1 MAICDW
7 PWRHTIAAPDAFFNE
22 AFRIAIPMLW
32 RTLNQFGTDTA
43 AIFSIGLAGAFLARQ
58 EDTDMHSNRSVILPA
73 ILVAAAAGLASAQQR
88 TPVSTLVQQVAPS
101 VIDLPISASTITD
114 VHLRPLFTTTI
125 RLPEAVTSV
134 AVGAPSLFKVEHSAD
149 EPRLVFIKPTT
160 NDTATSNLVI
170 ALQSGEEI
178 SMRLL
183 SEDGGGAPVDF
194 VVNYEPR
201 QSFLIG
207 STDEIAGNAA
217 TAPDPPSKPSAID
230 VALKQQAD
238 LASPNWVTGLS
249 KDTDNQSRTSPGKP
263 IRGALG
269 EVREQGQ
276 RMLVAYSVVNTSDRW
291 IEVLPPQI
299 ELKSPNL
306 DAGKKK
312 KKDQILADEV
322 PISDYRLTTRR
333 LAPGERADGAVEFS
347 RPGFKQSADRLV
359 LDLTTASA
367 VDHPLVLQL
376 PFVAPG
382 Q

>member
-1 MAICDW
+1 MYFRRFIIW
-7 PWRHTIAAPDAFFNE
+7 P
-22 AFRIAIPMLW
+22 
-32 RTLNQFGTDTA
+32 
-43 AIFSIGLAGAFLARQ
+43 SI
-58 EDTDMHSNRSVILPA
+58 V
-73 ILVAAAAGLASAQQR
+73 VAAAAGIASAQQPKPGD
-88 TPVSTLVQQVAPS
+88 TAAKQVDSS
-101 VIDLPISASTITD
+101 VIDLPISGSTVTD
-114 VHLRPLFTTTI
+114 IHLHPLFTTTI

-149 EPRLVFIKPTT
+149 EPHLVFIKPTT

-183 SEDGGGAPVDF
+183 SEGDGGSAPVDF

-207 STDEIAGNAA
+207 STDEVAGTTA
-217 TAPDPPSKPSAID
+217 TASDPPARPSAID
-230 VALKQQAD
+230 VALKQEAV
-238 LASPNWVTGLS
+238 LARPNWVTGLNEDT
-249 KDTDNQSRTSPGKP
+249 KDQNPPSPGKP
-263 IRGALG
+263 MLGALG

-312 KKDQILADEV
+312 KKKDQILADEV
-322 PISDYRLTTRR
+322 PISDYRLTARS
-333 LAPGERADGAVEFS
+333 LAPGERADGVVEFS

-367 VDHPLVLQL
+367 VDHPLLLQL